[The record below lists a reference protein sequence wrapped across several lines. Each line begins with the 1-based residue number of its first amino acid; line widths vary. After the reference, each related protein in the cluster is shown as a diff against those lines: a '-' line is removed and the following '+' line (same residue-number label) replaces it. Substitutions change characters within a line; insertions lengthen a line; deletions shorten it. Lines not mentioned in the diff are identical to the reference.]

1 MRANNSN
8 LLPRKIVIVGGV
20 AGGMSAAARARR
32 LSEDSEIIVL
42 ERSGHVSYANCGLP
56 YFLGGDIKSQDK
68 LIVVTPEELKNKLNL
83 EIRISNEVVS
93 IDAQAKVISVRETT
107 TQKIYQESY
116 DDLILSVGASAIRPT
131 VPGIDLPG
139 LFSLR
144 SIEDVEAIQSSIEN
158 CSPRTA
164 VIAGGGFIGL
174 EMAEQFVRRGLDVTL
189 IDGKDQVLTPI
200 DPENGGACTQGAS
213 QTWSQDRTR

>member
-1 MRANNSN
+1 M
-8 LLPRKIVIVGGV
+8 
-20 AGGMSAAARARR
+20 
-32 LSEDSEIIVL
+32 
-42 ERSGHVSYANCGLP
+42 
-56 YFLGGDIKSQDK
+56 
-68 LIVVTPEELKNKLNL
+68 VTPEELKNKLNL

-144 SIEDVEAIQSSIEN
+144 SIEDVEAIQSWIEN

-200 DPENGGACTQGAS
+200 DPEMAELVHKELRKHGVKIVLGKKIEGFRPPVNATGAGIDFPKSCWTLAGDHDPIPADLSHSRIGG
-213 QTWSQDRTR
+213 